1 MPLLP
6 EPEDVVAVH
15 EATSEFEA
23 IAIRDFLEAAGVPT
37 MVRSRVLPA
46 FETPEMWGD
55 KAGVVA
61 DILVRP
67 EHEARARALIAE
79 YLESLKELPPS

>member
-23 IAIRDFLEAAGVPT
+23 IAIRDFLEAAGVAT
-37 MVRSRVLPA
+37 MVRSRVMPA
-46 FETPEMWGD
+46 YELPEMWGD

-61 DILVRP
+61 DILVQP
-67 EHEARARALIAE
+67 EHGAQARALIAE
-79 YLESLKELPPS
+79 YLESLKEPPPS